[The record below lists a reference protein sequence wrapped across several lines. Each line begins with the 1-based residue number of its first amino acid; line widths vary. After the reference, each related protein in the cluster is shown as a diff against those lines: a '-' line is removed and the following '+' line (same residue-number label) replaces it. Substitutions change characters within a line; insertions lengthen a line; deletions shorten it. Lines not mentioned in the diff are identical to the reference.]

1 MIALYHTLA
10 YHALDRLSDL
20 ARDPW
25 TAAPPAPSSSG
36 LGPINNLLHAI
47 GTLIGQHQTAAIGV
61 LIAVEEM
68 GLPLPIPGDIFILY
82 AGYLVATHRADYV
95 PLALTVVVAATLGAS
110 GLYGLA
116 RRYGTAFL
124 LKHGH
129 LIHLDA
135 QRLKRIERPL
145 RRYGPLVVVCGRFVP
160 GLRIVL
166 SALAGSLDIGYL
178 GFAVSVALSSA
189 VWAVA
194 LLEVG
199 RRLGRRVE
207 GMLTVS
213 PTSIIPGVLLIL
225 VVVVVALVV
234 RHRAARHEA
243 AQSRMSA
250 MEQPLL

>member
-1 MIALYHTLA
+1 LQ
-10 YHALDRLSDL
+10 RG
-20 ARDPW
+20 PW

-36 LGPINNLLHAI
+36 LGPINNLPRAI

-61 LIAVEEM
+61 LIAIEEV

-82 AGYLVATHRADYV
+82 AGYLVATHRAGYMS
-95 PLALTVVVAATLGAS
+95 LTLTVVAAATLGAS

-116 RRYGTAFL
+116 RRYGAAFL
-124 LKHGH
+124 LKHGR

-135 QRLKRIERPL
+135 PRLKGIERPL
-145 RRYGPLVVVCGRFVP
+145 RRYGPLVIVVGRFVP

-166 SALAGSLDIGYL
+166 SALAGSLDIGYP
-178 GFAVSVALSSA
+178 GFAVSVAVSSA

-207 GMLTVS
+207 AMLTIS
-213 PTSIIPGVLLIL
+213 PASIIPGVLLIL
-225 VVVVVALVV
+225 VVVVIVLVV
-234 RHRAARHEA
+234 RHRAAHHEA
-243 AQSRMSA
+243 ARSRTSA
-250 MEQPLL
+250 VEQPPL